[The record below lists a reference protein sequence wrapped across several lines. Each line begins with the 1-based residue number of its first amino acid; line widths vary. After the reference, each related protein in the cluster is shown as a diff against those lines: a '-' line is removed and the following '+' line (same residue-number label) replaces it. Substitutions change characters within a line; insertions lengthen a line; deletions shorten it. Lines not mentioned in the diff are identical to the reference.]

1 MNVVVRLKELLLKD
15 LWFKLLALALA
26 LVTWLY
32 IDAELHQ
39 RTAPPFQP
47 PDTLTTL
54 SE

>member
-1 MNVVVRLKELLLKD
+1 MNVVARLKALLLQD
-15 LWFKLLALALA
+15 LWFKLLALILA

-39 RTAPPFQP
+39 RQAQP
-47 PDTLTTL
+47 SQPLDTLTTL